1 MGTLRAGTY
10 LGQSAMKGALDEQVR
25 CPCSAVLAGKTH
37 PRDSLELLEVLLEV
51 ASLPLISIQFGSLCP
66 YLCNL

>member
-37 PRDSLELLEVLLEV
+37 LHDSLELLEVLV